1 MQPSAAN
8 CISPPHRNLAVLQL
22 QMFFPVQAK
31 FEVKEVC
38 FGCMRGA
45 LATSHMKACLPEYPC
60 WSCINRAPGPC
71 IRLLYLLSLREVIRL
86 PSSGLDV
93 TQ

>member
-8 CISPPHRNLAVLQL
+8 CIFPLHQDLAVLQL
-22 QMFFPVQAK
+22 HIFFPVQAK

-45 LATSHMKACLPEYPC
+45 LATSHMKACLRISILVMHQQSTWPVHPL
-60 WSCINRAPGPC
+60 A
-71 IRLLYLLSLREVIRL
+71 LSAVLAQSHTSAFE
-86 PSSGLDV
+86 
-93 TQ
+93 